1 MFIAYQEAWMKK
13 DLEEVKNMITKQYFK
28 KAENIMKTK
37 LTWKKNIIK
46 DIKLK
51 YLHLVSVKDNDWKDW
66 DMFAMEINGN
76 MIDYTIDELTWE
88 FLESNLDRWKTKILI
103 LTSLDP
109 CLWVDDLKSIIFSL
123 DMIENGYYT
132 I

>member
-1 MFIAYQEAWMKK
+1 MKK